1 MPPSLSD
8 LGVCKPSGRS
18 GACDFAECG
27 RLCPG
32 SLASPDSDLEAGGA
46 AEAGVRGTPQPCW
59 TPGRSFFAPVRHMGT
74 SALGPA
80 LEKDL
85 KMNI

>member
-1 MPPSLSD
+1 MTWESVNPAVGVVPVTLQNVGVSA
-8 LGVCKPSGRS
+8 LGAWP
-18 GACDFAECG
+18 A
-27 RLCPG
+27 LT
-32 SLASPDSDLEAGGA
+32 SDLEAGGA